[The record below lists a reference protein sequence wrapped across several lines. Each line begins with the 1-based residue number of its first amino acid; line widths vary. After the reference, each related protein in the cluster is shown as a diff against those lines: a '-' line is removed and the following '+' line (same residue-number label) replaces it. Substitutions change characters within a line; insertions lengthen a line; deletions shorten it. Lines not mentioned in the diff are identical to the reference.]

1 MTPGNETEIYD
12 ITIVGAGPVGLYG
25 LYYTSMRDMR
35 AKIVD
40 SLPQIGGQ
48 LMALYPEKYIY
59 DVPGFRKVLA
69 KDLIRNLEDQAF
81 QHDPTVCV
89 NERIASLTKGEDGI
103 FRLVSEGG
111 SLHLSRT
118 VLISAGVGAF
128 VPRKLDVPRIDEL
141 EGRGVYY
148 FVRNMADFQ
157 NKRVLI
163 VGGGDSAVD
172 W

>member
-1 MTPGNETEIYD
+1 MTPSNEPEIYD

-25 LYYTSMRDMR
+25 LYYTSMRGMK

-40 SLPQIGGQ
+40 SLPQVGGQ

-89 NERIASLTKGEDGI
+89 NERIVSLTKDEGGI
-103 FRLVSEGG
+103 FHLMSEAGN
-111 SLHLSRT
+111 LHLS
-118 VLISAGVGAF
+118 
-128 VPRKLDVPRIDEL
+128 
-141 EGRGVYY
+141 
-148 FVRNMADFQ
+148 
-157 NKRVLI
+157 
-163 VGGGDSAVD
+163 
-172 W
+172 